1 MKQLILTSG
10 VFVSFV
16 LMFGCTN
23 QADKSNMETLKSE
36 VVSLKKIIENLKPG
50 LGEIMTTIHLHHAKL
65 YFSGQSENWELASY
79 QLDEIKEGLDE
90 ATELHEHFKEVKTSL
105 KDLRH
110 LTDQSLADIE
120 TAIKEKNKSH
130 FLTGFQ
136 RLTVSCNQCHQ
147 AADHGFIVVQAPT
160 GPMFTNQRFS
170 REK

>member
-1 MKQLILTSG
+1 MKKHFL
-10 VFVSFV
+10 V
-16 LMFGCTN
+16 LGFFTASALLSGCTI
-23 QADKSNMETLKSE
+23 QADKSDIEALKSE
-36 VVSLKKIIENLKPG
+36 VASLKKTIEDLKQG

-110 LTDQSLADIE
+110 LTDQSLTDIE
-120 TAIKEKNKSH
+120 TAIKQKNKTH
-130 FLTGFQ
+130 FMTGFQ

-147 AADHGFIVVQAPT
+147 AADHGFIVVQAPI
-160 GPMFTNQRFS
+160 GPMFTNQKFS
-170 REK
+170 KEK